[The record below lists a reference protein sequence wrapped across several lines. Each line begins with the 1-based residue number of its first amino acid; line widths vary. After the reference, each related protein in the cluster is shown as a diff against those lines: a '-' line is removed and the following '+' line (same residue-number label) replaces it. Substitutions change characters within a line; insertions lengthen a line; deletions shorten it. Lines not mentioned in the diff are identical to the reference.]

1 MAGEESYRK
10 LAEWRVIQ
18 HRGRNKIIRAARDP
32 VARANLRAEIP
43 PPMSGQLRISDA
55 DRVSA
60 ATTLP
65 AFLSEPLQSPNAG
78 RYSFV
83 AFPPEIR
90 NAIYRYSV
98 RYPTCRSL
106 YDYWYDQKEKAKA
119 KIELRPRTT
128 NTKVRRHSKVLL
140 RTPTI
145 LLLCKQ
151 ITREALSLLCNQV
164 FVIDRIPPW
173 LMGNAAPLPLTHFVG
188 RRTLQNLL
196 FVEIKISLGD
206 SANIG
211 SGGVWIG
218 LLNDLLDAW
227 SERNRLVRLHIVFK
241 LSNVMRP
248 NMWFYELEDFEKLV
262 DKLNHFEFKH
272 ASKPNLIK
280 WEHWVIDF
288 EYAYKV
294 GYRNPIIRIHPD
306 PYIWQGSVIE
316 WV

>member
-1 MAGEESYRK
+1 MAGPESRRK

-18 HRGRNKIIRAARDP
+18 HRGRNKILRASRDP
-32 VARANLRAEIP
+32 VARAKLRAEIP
-43 PPMSGQLRISDA
+43 SPMSGLLRISEA

-60 ATTLP
+60 ISTFP
-65 AFLSEPLQSPNAG
+65 AFLSEPLPAPSLC
-78 RYSFV
+78 RHSFLS
-83 AFPPEIR
+83 FPPEIR

-106 YDYWYDQKEKAKA
+106 YDYYYDQKEKAKA
-119 KIELRPRTT
+119 KIELRPRSV
-128 NTKVRRHSKVLL
+128 NTKVSRHSKVPL

-151 ITREALSLLCNQV
+151 ITREALSFLYCQV

-173 LMGNAAPLPLTHFVG
+173 LMGNSAPLPLTDFVS
-188 RRTLQNLL
+188 RPTLQSLR
-196 FVEIKISLGD
+196 FVEIKISLGE
-206 SANIG
+206 SINVG
-211 SGGVWIG
+211 SGGIWLG
-218 LLNDLLDAW
+218 LLNGVLDAW
-227 SERNRLVRLHIVFK
+227 SERNALVRLHIVFK
-241 LSNVMRP
+241 LSNVTRP

-262 DKLNHFEFKH
+262 EKLSYFEFKYG
-272 ASKPNLIK
+272 SKPGLIR
-280 WEHWVIDF
+280 WEHWVLDF